1 MRRHPSDAICSAD
14 LDGSI
19 GYEPRDQELTH
30 IIDCNAV
37 AVRRNQ
43 NFAPAVVVWSM
54 AISTRE
60 TVSRPVRNAA
70 CWTKKTNGPCW
81 RCSRCR
87 PNDRPVTSTWFDPTA
102 DARPKGSRR

>member
-37 AVRRNQ
+37 AVRRNEFRARCGRLVDGHLYARNGVPTCEECRVLDEEDERSLLALQ
-43 NFAPAVVVWSM
+43 QMPPA
-54 AISTRE
+54 E
-60 TVSRPVRNAA
+60 
-70 CWTKKTNGPCW
+70 
-81 RCSRCR
+81 
-87 PNDRPVTSTWFDPTA
+87 RPVTSTWFDPTA